1 MELKEYLKIIKRNKH
16 IFGLTVA
23 VLFLMAAIYIF
34 FRPIS
39 YTTSLTL
46 NITRDGTQS
55 TDNYKYDNFYRL
67 QADEKFSET
76 LVEWLRSPRIEEKIF
91 KEAGIDTLDFSL
103 KRLSNSIK
111 AEKMSS
117 QIVSVSFSSPNKKSS
132 QDIAQAVSKIIIQ
145 NTQELNRDQKD
156 ATWFKVLPENPVV
169 KIDEVSLL
177 MVLAVLFSAFFAA
190 FWVVMIK
197 HYLE

>member
-1 MELKEYLKIIKRNKH
+1 MELREYLKILKNNKH
-16 IFGLTVA
+16 LFWLVA
-23 VLFLMAAIYIF
+23 MALILIAAFYIF

-46 NITRDGTQS
+46 NITRGGTQS

-67 QADEKFSET
+67 QADEKFAET
-76 LVEWLRSPRIEEKIF
+76 LVEWLKSPRIEEEIF
-91 KEAGIDTLDFSL
+91 REAGISTSDFSL
-103 KRLSNSIK
+103 KRLMSSIK

-117 QIVSVSFSSPNKKSS
+117 QVVSVSFSSLNMKSS

-145 NTQELNRDQKD
+145 NTKELNNDQKD
-156 ATWFKVLPENPVV
+156 ATWFEVLPENPVV
-169 KIDEVSLL
+169 KIDEISPLT
-177 MVLAVLFSAFFAA
+177 VLALLLFAFFAA

-197 HYLE
+197 HYL